1 MKFLSGLLAMAW
13 VSAAFAGNNAPL
25 PKGNVAE
32 FVAEKLDVTTLP
44 SSIRPKPQKNKKT
57 FSEYGYVAQQLD
69 DKQNLV
75 EANSDG
81 SQINIRLL
89 EQNDTAMYVCVRT
102 TRQAPDSNS
111 VQRVV
116 LLKLK
121 KEDGLLKGRESW
133 KEFSGCP
140 VLGGDSAS
148 GGSSYGD

>member
-1 MKFLSGLLAMAW
+1 MKCLSGLLALAC
-13 VSAAFAGNNAPL
+13 VPAALARNNAPL
-25 PKGNVAE
+25 RKENVAE
-32 FVAEKLDVTTLP
+32 FLAQKLDVTTLP

-57 FSEYGYVAQQLD
+57 FSEYGYVAQLLD
-69 DKQNLV
+69 DKQHLI

-89 EQNDTAMYVCVRT
+89 EQNDSAMYVCVRT

-140 VLGGDSAS
+140 VLGGDPAA
-148 GGSSYGD
+148 GASSYGD